1 MARMQC
7 PSCLGSVFEP
17 SGDGRLVCSMCGEE
31 LQGFQ
36 EEEMDANLAGVTMM
50 NRQSQSSQAYATRQS
65 LLSKQESAIMTP
77 VEEKPVCTTDKVLIC
92 EGVFIYLKALS
103 DQLVKLRYVSSQ
115 IYNPL
120 FRIAAQWVC
129 RSRIV
134 VPPLSHRKQ
143 IFAMHHALSMVCLA
157 AVYIRSPLLPRDMCR
172 LVATQ
177 QVPYLAVL
185 KTVFPSSFRKTPAIR
200 MAFTPNS
207 MPIATCVIHAA
218 IELAT
223 DSHAWLPIKLMFE
236 SSSRPGRFTK
246 SNPDVPNSERKRPVS
261 RDFLSAFPIGHLHLT
276 LLRITRL
283 LGLPDTFGAR
293 VMRWIGLRTVAMD
306 WWYKIKTSTSTKCDA
321 VTIQE
326 VIPQISTDESVTAD
340 VVNSLRLCYGR
351 RGQKPLHEPFS
362 TEWETC
368 KRTMARWLERG
379 TAEDLDTVLWT
390 CLSTSTLTNL
400 QGKRL
405 ERYVQ
410 LVDDVLTG
418 RGEEIPEL
426 WGLFVSEFQEIARSD
441 TLTNGDDQ
449 EQDNNVDDDGEAAG
463 LLTHV
468 QTYRK
473 CMYDETRCGP
483 IGGLAK
489 REGLE
494 EMERECGYGMQSTD
508 ITERTTLAVAVGRE
522 QEAYKRQ
529 RRSRTR
535 QNWPSSNVKK
545 EDNKFDAKAILVG
558 DEASVASV
566 NPGELPSVDTG
577 GCQKNEGSKVRV
589 GEDEAKKFTRDKDWY
604 PLWEPSGIGLA
615 WTIIIKFFKGCNL
628 EVEGMDMNLGPQSSL
643 QRVRAYCDRTM
654 QITMKFVDHLEA
666 HDGFL
671 RAKHI
676 PKEEAHC

>member
-1 MARMQC
+1 MC
-7 PSCLGSVFEP
+7 T
-17 SGDGRLVCSMCGEE
+17 MCGEE

-65 LLSKQESAIMTP
+65 LLSKQESAITIS

-103 DQLVKLRYVSSQ
+103 DQLVKLRYVSPR

-134 VPPLSHRKQ
+134 VPPLSPRKQ

-172 LVATQ
+172 LVSTQ

-207 MPIATCVIHAA
+207 MPIATSVIHAA

-236 SSSRPGRFTK
+236 SSSRPGRLPK
-246 SNPDVPNSERKRPVS
+246 SNPDVPNGERRKPVS
-261 RDFLSAFPIGHLHLT
+261 GDFLSAFPIGHLHLT

-306 WWYKIKTSTSTKCDA
+306 WWDKIRTTTNTRSDA
-321 VTIQE
+321 ITVQE

-351 RGQKPLHEPFS
+351 RGQKPLYEPFL

-368 KRTMARWLERG
+368 KRTMARWLQRG

-405 ERYVQ
+405 ERYVK
-410 LVDDVLTG
+410 LVDDVLTE

-426 WGLFVSEFQEIARSD
+426 WGLFVREFQEIARSD
-441 TLTNGDDQ
+441 MSTHEDGQ
-449 EQDNNVDDDGEAAG
+449 EQDNSVDDDGEAAG

-468 QTYRK
+468 QDYRK

-483 IGGLAK
+483 VGSLAK
-489 REGLE
+489 GEGLE
-494 EMERECGYGMQSTD
+494 EMERECGYGMQSSD
-508 ITERTTLAVAVGRE
+508 KTERTTLIIAVGKE
-522 QEAYKRQ
+522 QMAYKRQ

-535 QNWPSSNVKK
+535 YDWPGSNVKS
-545 EDNKFDAKAILVG
+545 ENIKFDAKAISVC
-558 DEASVASV
+558 DEASAVSV
-566 NPGELPSVDTG
+566 GPGESSGVDTE
-577 GCQKNEGSKVRV
+577 GCQKSEGSKVQY
-589 GEDEAKKFTRDKDWY
+589 GEDKAKKSTMDKDWY

-628 EVEGMDMNLGPQSSL
+628 EVKGMDMDLGPQSSL

-666 HDGFL
+666 NDGFL
-671 RAKHI
+671 RSKYV